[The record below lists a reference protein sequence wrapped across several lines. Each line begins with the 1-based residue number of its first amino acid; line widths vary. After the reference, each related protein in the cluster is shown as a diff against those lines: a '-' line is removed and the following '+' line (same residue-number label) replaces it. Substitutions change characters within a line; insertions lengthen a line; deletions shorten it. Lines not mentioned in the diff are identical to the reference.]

1 MTISPGFAMVSVW
14 GSHLRFND
22 DVLWDISPG
31 AIGNLDFEALSD
43 HNVISNYNYL
53 GGEDFSSGHQVDPV
67 TGNVYRYNWLNV
79 VIIQE
84 F

>member
-1 MTISPGFAMVSVW
+1 MTISLALQWSPFGGHILDS
-14 GSHLRFND
+14 ND

-53 GGEDFSSGHQVDPV
+53 DGGDFSLGHQV
-67 TGNVYRYNWLNV
+67 NL
-79 VIIQE
+79 
-84 F
+84 